1 MMDWRRG
8 VAAVTVALFAALS
21 GHAGLA
27 DEGKA
32 AQALPA
38 PAGSA
43 GEAANAEGIKHY
55 AQGHWEVAE
64 KHFREAI
71 AADDNLAVAHY
82 NLALALD
89 NRDRHKEATQEFDRA
104 LKLAPDNPS
113 IAESGIL
120 QGHLKRMHR
129 DKSPH

>member
-1 MMDWRRG
+1 MIARLREDRCLTQRD
-8 VAAVTVALFAALS
+8 
-21 GHAGLA
+21 LA
-27 DEGKA
+27 KIT
-32 AQALPA
+32 
-38 PAGSA
+38 
-43 GEAANAEGIKHY
+43 GIKQPQI
-55 AQGHWEVAE
+55 ARIEKGQMPTLETLWRLAEVLDAE
-64 KHFREAI
+64 QHFREAI
-71 AADDNLAVAHY
+71 AADDNLAVAHD

-89 NRDRHKEATQEFDRA
+89 NQDRHKEATQEFDRA

>member
-1 MMDWRRG
+1 MKRVLA
-8 VAAVTVALFAALS
+8 VAALMVGLS
-21 GHAGLA
+21 VW
-27 DEGKA
+27 
-32 AQALPA
+32 
-38 PAGSA
+38 ST
-43 GEAANAEGIKHY
+43 ANAEGIKHY
-55 AQGHWEVAE
+55 APGHWEVAE
-64 KHFREAI
+64 QHFREAI

-129 DKSPH
+129 DKSQH